1 MSFSIGF
8 SFLVPH
14 FSVVE
19 GYLDNP
25 FKKQGLAKPCTIETQ
40 NRRSLSVKKTGP
52 PKKRVLAGNEGKKE
66 EGNARRL
73 NKNNRIKVEDFEI
86 KPTKAARKTQ
96 ETRRATGGFHAM
108 IA

>member
-19 GYLDNP
+19 EHLDNP

-40 NRRSLSVKKTGP
+40 NRRSLSAKKTGP
-52 PKKRVLAGNEGKKE
+52 PKKRVPAGNEGKNK
-66 EGNARRL
+66 EGNMRRL
-73 NKNNRIKVEDFEI
+73 NENHRKK
-86 KPTKAARKTQ
+86 RKTSESNQ
-96 ETRRATGGFHAM
+96 QRRREKRRKPIGRPAIRAM
-108 IA
+108 NA